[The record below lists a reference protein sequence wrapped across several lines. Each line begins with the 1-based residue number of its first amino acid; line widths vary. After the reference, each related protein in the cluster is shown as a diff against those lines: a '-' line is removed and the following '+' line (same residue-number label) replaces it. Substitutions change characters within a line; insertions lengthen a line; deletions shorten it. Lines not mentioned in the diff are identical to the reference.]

1 VHNSTRHS
9 VGECREIRKPTEQFR
24 EKQQQLCQEG
34 VPSHLRE
41 GKQKMDLEKEM
52 KFQKAKRV

>member
-1 VHNSTRHS
+1 